1 MTYGACSYDME
12 HVIMTY
18 GACSYDME
26 HVIMT
31 YGACS
36 YDMEHVIMTYGACS
50 YDIANVTHFVFRLHN
65 CGTAPSRT
73 IMNFSWDI
81 NPLAS

>member
-18 GACSYDME
+18 GACSYD
-26 HVIMT
+26 V
-31 YGACS
+31 
-36 YDMEHVIMTYGACS
+36 EHVIMTYGACS

-65 CGTAPSRT
+65 CGISPSRT
-73 IMNFSWDI
+73 IMNFSWYI